1 MKKQYKIENISG
13 SNLYKIEVYLT
24 KEIGKENFVL
34 NRETNVLTINF
45 LDENKINED
54 SKRIENY
61 IQDIDEDIELTERE
75 IKPITR
81 KVLILENLDCA
92 NCAMK
97 VERLAKR
104 ELEHE
109 FIVVDFA
116 STKFIIETSNEDV
129 INNLVE
135 KVQDIATSVDSNI
148 IVKEPSK
155 GKPKDREFKID
166 TKRK

>member
-61 IQDIDEDIELTERE
+61 IQDIDEDI
-75 IKPITR
+75 
-81 KVLILENLDCA
+81 
-92 NCAMK
+92 
-97 VERLAKR
+97 
-104 ELEHE
+104 
-109 FIVVDFA
+109 
-116 STKFIIETSNEDV
+116 
-129 INNLVE
+129 
-135 KVQDIATSVDSNI
+135 
-148 IVKEPSK
+148 
-155 GKPKDREFKID
+155 
-166 TKRK
+166 